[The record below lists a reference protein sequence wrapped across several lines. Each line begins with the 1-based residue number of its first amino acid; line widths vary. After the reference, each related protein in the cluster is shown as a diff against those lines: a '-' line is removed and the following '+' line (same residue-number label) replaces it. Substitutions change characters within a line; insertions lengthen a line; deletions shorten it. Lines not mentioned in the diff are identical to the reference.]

1 MTWSDQLDEVKHSGD
16 GVNSFSYLERSELI
30 CQDEQSS
37 FDTNRD
43 TLSCHWPLPLCRDRR
58 GSVCFL
64 FLHILC
70 KCVYICLI
78 LCARVRVCIGHRVFF
93 GSASESLQGPVG
105 EGRGHTVVSK
115 IKGSGWKSHCLSQNL
130 WMALSAIT
138 INRTESAAKIKLPYP
153 VTPPTPLFS
162 HKLIM
167 YCKWI
172 ANMYSLKLR

>member
-1 MTWSDQLDEVKHSGD
+1 MCIYLSDFV
-16 GVNSFSYLERSELI
+16 RA
-30 CQDEQSS
+30 
-37 FDTNRD
+37 RA
-43 TLSCHWPLPLCRDRR
+43 
-58 GSVCFL
+58 SVCV
-64 FLHILC
+64 C
-70 KCVYICLI
+70 VCVYWSLQSEQM
-78 LCARVRVCIGHRVFF
+78 RVRVFF

-153 VTPPTPLFS
+153 LTPPTLLFL

-167 YCKWI
+167 YCK
-172 ANMYSLKLR
+172 

>member
-1 MTWSDQLDEVKHSGD
+1 MNRAALILIETLCLVTDHCLCAGTEGEVC
-16 GVNSFSYLERSELI
+16 VSYF
-30 CQDEQSS
+30 CT
-37 FDTNRD
+37 F
-43 TLSCHWPLPLCRDRR
+43 CV
-58 GSVCFL
+58 SVYIFVWFCARARV
-64 FLHILC
+64 
-70 KCVYICLI
+70 CVYWSLQSEQM
-78 LCARVRVCIGHRVFF
+78 RVRVFF

-153 VTPPTPLFS
+153 LMAPTPLFL